1 MEAVD
6 SVVGD
11 NSMWWKSG
19 EDVIGDVVMEVRSGS
34 VWCDYCEW
42 SGE

>member
-1 MEAVD
+1 MESVD
-6 SVVGD
+6 SVIRYGG
-11 NSMWWKSG
+11 MWVKSG